1 VSAPAIEVSELTVRY
16 GSVLALDRVSFR
28 VRRSRVCGLVG
39 VNGSGKSTLFKSIVG
54 LVRPDAGHVLVE
66 GRTPAQA
73 RRAGMVGYVP
83 QSEDVDWAFPLSVAE
98 VVMMGRYGQLGLTR
112 RPRRA
117 DRDAVAGALSQVE
130 LTELAERQI
139 GALSGGQRKR
149 AFVARGI
156 AQGARVLLLDEPF
169 AGVDKRSELTIV
181 GLLRQLAAEGR
192 TVIASTHDL
201 RALPDL
207 CDEAILLR
215 QRLLLHSSPAAL
227 LEPDNLALAFG
238 LDVGGPTRSTSV

>member
-1 VSAPAIEVSELTVRY
+1 VSAPAIEVSDLTVRY
-16 GSVLALDRVSFR
+16 GAVLALDSVSFR
-28 VRRSRVCGLVG
+28 VRSGRVCGLVG
-39 VNGSGKSTLFKSIVG
+39 VNGSGKSTLFKSIMG
-54 LVRPDAGHVLVE
+54 LVRPDAGHVVVE
-66 GRTPAQA
+66 GRTPTQA

-98 VVMMGRYGQLGLTR
+98 VVMMGRYGQLGWTR

-117 DRDAVAGALSQVE
+117 DREAVAAALAQVE

-156 AQGARVLLLDEPF
+156 AQGAHVLLLDEPF

-192 TVIASTHDL
+192 TVVASTHDL
-201 RALPDL
+201 RALPEL

-215 QRLLLHSSPAAL
+215 QRLLLHDSPAAL

-238 LDVGGPTRSTSV
+238 LDIGGPARSTNV

>member
-1 VSAPAIEVSELTVRY
+1 VAAA
-16 GSVLALDRVSFR
+16 LA
-28 VRRSRVCGLVG
+28 
-39 VNGSGKSTLFKSIVG
+39 
-54 LVRPDAGHVLVE
+54 
-66 GRTPAQA
+66 
-73 RRAGMVGYVP
+73 
-83 QSEDVDWAFPLSVAE
+83 
-98 VVMMGRYGQLGLTR
+98 
-112 RPRRA
+112 
-117 DRDAVAGALSQVE
+117 QVE

-192 TVIASTHDL
+192 TVVASTHDL

-215 QRLLLHSSPAAL
+215 QRLLLHGSPAAL

-238 LDVGGPTRSTSV
+238 LDVGGPTRSSSV